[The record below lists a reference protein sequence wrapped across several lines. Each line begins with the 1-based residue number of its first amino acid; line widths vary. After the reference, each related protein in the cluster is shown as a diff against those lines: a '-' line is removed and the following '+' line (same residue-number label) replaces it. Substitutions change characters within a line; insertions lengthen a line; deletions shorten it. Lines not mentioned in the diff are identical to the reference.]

1 MTKISLLSTAA
12 ALLLAAGAAS
22 AQTVKK
28 DEAPTPAPAA
38 QQNAPAEKV
47 APSMHVGQHKA
58 QTTGQATTS
67 SEPEINKSKS
77 PKDKAMSKGA
87 MEKSEGTNKSASG
100 KMNANESAT
109 IKSKSANESAQT
121 TSKNANENAQMKS
134 NDKTG
139 TASSNASSKPSSA
152 TTGQGA
158 AAGAAKLST
167 EQRTKIT
174 AIIKEQKVQP
184 THLNVSVTVG
194 TRVPTSVHLYPVPVE
209 VVDIY
214 PEWRGFDYI
223 LVGDEIVIIDPHS
236 HEIVAII
243 TA

>member
-1 MTKISLLSTAA
+1 MTKICLLSTAT
-12 ALLLAAGAAS
+12 ALLLATGVAS

-47 APSMHVGQHKA
+47 APSMHAGQHKA

-77 PKDKAMSKGA
+77 PNDKTMSKGA

-100 KMNANESAT
+100 TMNANESAAT
-109 IKSKSANESAQT
+109 KSKSANESAQMK
-121 TSKNANENAQMKS
+121 SKNAKENAQM
-134 NDKTG
+134 N
-139 TASSNASSKPSSA
+139 SSKPSSA

-174 AIIKEQKVQP
+174 TIIKKQKVQP
-184 THLNVSVTVG
+184 THLNVSVSVG
-194 TRVPTSVHLYPVPVE
+194 TRVPISVHLYPVPVE
-209 VVDIY
+209 VVNIY